1 MISSDSLT
9 NKDDE
14 AMALLREALVQSH
27 LLIRGGHAA
36 AVGRA
41 GSAGLASPPV
51 GHPPP
56 AAETRAE
63 TS

>member
-1 MISSDSLT
+1 
-9 NKDDE
+9 
-14 AMALLREALVQSH
+14 MALLREALVQSH

-51 GHPPP
+51 GRPPP
-56 AAETRAE
+56 EAETWAE